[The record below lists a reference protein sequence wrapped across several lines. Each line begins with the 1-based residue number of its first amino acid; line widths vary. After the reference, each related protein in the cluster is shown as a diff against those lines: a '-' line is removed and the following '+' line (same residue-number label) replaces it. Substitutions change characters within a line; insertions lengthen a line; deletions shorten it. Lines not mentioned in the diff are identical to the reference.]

1 MKRKADITDTDI
13 DNLFNNND
21 DSGLMD
27 DKSEKVE
34 LPEELSIE
42 KETKSNHVERP
53 EDNRSEQAKI
63 RAEIKEK
70 DKQIEEDIDKNINS
84 VKSLT
89 GFQQA
94 RLYIQKL
101 MSIKNNQK
109 IEKEKTKAII
119 NGVAPTYLD
128 KGTECTFHV
137 YRPKDVLGDKIYCYC
152 KYCSC
157 EKIFTQREWDNYCY
171 KYRKWF

>member
-1 MKRKADITDTDI
+1 MKRKTDITDADI

-63 RAEIKEK
+63 RSEIKER
-70 DKQIEEDIDKNINS
+70 DKQIEENIDKNINS

-109 IEKEKTKAII
+109 INAKII
-119 NGVAPTYLD
+119 I
-128 KGTECTFHV
+128 K
-137 YRPKDVLGDKIYCYC
+137 
-152 KYCSC
+152 
-157 EKIFTQREWDNYCY
+157 
-171 KYRKWF
+171 